1 MASKFKFGT
10 SALGKASG
18 LKKTAIAGALMA
30 AVGYGAAREDPIQYS
45 MNATQEAVFGT
56 DQVDNILL
64 GTDLTARNFFGVPFG
79 MEPTA
84 GKGGGTGALLGG
96 GIGAVLGRGKAGKMI
111 GAGIGAGVGGL
122 MGGAAGFIN
131 SNTGR
136 LLFPRE
142 NPADMFSKRNFN
154 SVPFNYRKVNEEKV
168 NSAYQSSAEY
178 PFDTVGKDEQGNKI
192 QRGYSQY
199 ATSTFPQ
206 RMTNRSWDSATGDI
220 VLGSYNLRRG

>member
-1 MASKFKFGT
+1 MASKYIFGGT
-10 SALGKASG
+10 SALGKASR
-18 LKKTAIAGALMA
+18 LKKTAIAGGLMA
-30 AVGYGAAREDPIQYS
+30 AVGYGAAREDPIQHT

-64 GTDLTARNFFGVPFG
+64 GTDLTARNFVGVPFG

-84 GKGGGTGALLGG
+84 GKGGATGALLGG
-96 GIGAVLGRGKAGKMI
+96 GIGAVLGRGKVGKMI

-122 MGGAAGFIN
+122 MGGAAGFVN

-154 SVPFNYRKVNEEKV
+154 SVPFNYRKANEQQV
-168 NSAYQSSAEY
+168 DRAYQSAAEY
-178 PFDTVGKDEQGNKI
+178 PFDTVGGNYE